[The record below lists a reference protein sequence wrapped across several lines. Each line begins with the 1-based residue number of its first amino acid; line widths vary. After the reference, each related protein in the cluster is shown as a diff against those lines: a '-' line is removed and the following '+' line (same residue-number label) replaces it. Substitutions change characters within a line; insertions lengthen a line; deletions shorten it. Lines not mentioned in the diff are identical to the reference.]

1 MLRDDIPLLEQ
12 SELVAAIID
21 QSTELRRDA
30 VVTRVR
36 AQLRNG
42 WLMDCRER
50 IERRGRR
57 YSFHIF
63 ADGVPITRWD
73 NAPHHQRD
81 CNTFPFHRHLSD
93 GSVVDSE
100 DMDMAKVL
108 AFLETIIQSP

>member
-1 MLRDDIPLLEQ
+1 MLRDDIPLLEK
-12 SELVAAIID
+12 SGLVAAIID
-21 QSTELRRDA
+21 QSTDERGAAIL
-30 VVTRVR
+30 TRIRVK
-36 AQLRNG
+36 LRNG

-63 ADGVPITRWD
+63 ADGILITRWD
-73 NAPHHQRD
+73 NSPYHPRD

-100 DMDMAKVL
+100 DMDTAKVL
-108 AFLETIIQSP
+108 AYLETRIQSP